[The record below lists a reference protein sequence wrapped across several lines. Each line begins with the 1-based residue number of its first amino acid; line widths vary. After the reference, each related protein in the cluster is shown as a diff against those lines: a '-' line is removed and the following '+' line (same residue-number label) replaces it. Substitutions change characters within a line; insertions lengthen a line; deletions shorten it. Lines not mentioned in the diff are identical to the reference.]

1 MSFPK
6 EYRQIL
12 DMLAEGKITAEEAQR
27 LMEKING
34 GRTASGQSESGAPTG
49 ESADTNRSTGTETE
63 RGGRSPAEGRAATAL
78 VVQARGNGS
87 GGASGRTAPRYLRI
101 LVNSKDG
108 DEVNI
113 RVPLQL
119 VRAGL
124 KLSTVLP
131 NDAKA
136 KINERGIDLSKLSE
150 LEGEA
155 LIEALRELSVDVD
168 SSDGDVV
175 RIFCE

>member
-1 MSFPK
+1 MPK
-6 EYRQIL
+6 
-12 DMLAEGKITAEEAQR
+12 
-27 LMEKING
+27 
-34 GRTASGQSESGAPTG
+34 
-49 ESADTNRSTGTETE
+49 
-63 RGGRSPAEGRAATAL
+63 
-78 VVQARGNGS
+78 
-87 GGASGRTAPRYLRI
+87 YLRI
-101 LVNSKDG
+101 LVNSSDG

-131 NDAKA
+131 NDAKE
-136 KINERGIDLSKLSE
+136 KITEKGIDLSKLGE

>member
-1 MSFPK
+1 MTFPK

-12 DMLAEGKITAEEAQR
+12 DMLGEGKITAEEAQR
-27 LMEKING
+27 LMEKLG
-34 GRTASGQSESGAPTG
+34 GSTQRGSDAGRSDAGAFASSEEAAADAGVRTAVLVQPGGGTG
-49 ESADTNRSTGTETE
+49 S
-63 RGGRSPAEGRAATAL
+63 
-78 VVQARGNGS
+78 S
-87 GGASGRTAPRYLRI
+87 GGKGTMPKYLRI
-101 LVNSKDG
+101 LVNSSDG

-131 NDAKA
+131 NDAKE
-136 KINERGIDLSKLSE
+136 KITEKGIDLSKLGE

>member
-1 MSFPK
+1 MTFPK

-27 LMEKING
+27 LMEKLG
-34 GRTASGQSESGAPTG
+34 GSSQRGADTGAADAGSFSATEEAASEPRVRTAVLVQPGGGAGNSGAK
-49 ESADTNRSTGTETE
+49 GTM
-63 RGGRSPAEGRAATAL
+63 PK
-78 VVQARGNGS
+78 
-87 GGASGRTAPRYLRI
+87 YLRI
-101 LVNSKDG
+101 LVNSSDG

-131 NDAKA
+131 NDAKD
-136 KINERGIDLSKLSE
+136 KITEKGIDLSKLGE

>member
-1 MSFPK
+1 MPK
-6 EYRQIL
+6 
-12 DMLAEGKITAEEAQR
+12 
-27 LMEKING
+27 
-34 GRTASGQSESGAPTG
+34 
-49 ESADTNRSTGTETE
+49 
-63 RGGRSPAEGRAATAL
+63 
-78 VVQARGNGS
+78 
-87 GGASGRTAPRYLRI
+87 YLRV
-101 LVNSKDG
+101 LVNSSDG

-131 NDAKA
+131 NDAKE
-136 KINERGIDLSKLSE
+136 KITEKGIDLSKLGE